1 MIIGGVGEFPSLHS
15 RRPSLAGLLLAAA
28 GIALLIWQVRLV
40 GLDHIGDGFRAV
52 GWQGFL
58 AILLL
63 SLFRFAARS
72 LAWITLMPRPVP
84 IRSAT
89 AATISGDALGNLS
102 FLSLLVSEPAKA
114 YYVTRHAPAAEAFAA
129 LTAENFFYSVSVAA
143 VILGGTVTLLITFV
157 LPDTFR
163 SVVWISLA
171 VMGAVLATA
180 VWLAHKRPAV
190 TAWMRRSSGVLGAW
204 AAATPGRRITHFFD
218 RLQGLETQT
227 YSALSASPSRL
238 AVVIACEVA
247 FHVASV
253 TEAWLTLTLL
263 QGSATP
269 LNAFLLDTV
278 NRLINV
284 VFRAVP
290 MRVGVDE
297 VTTSGFAELLGVGS
311 ATGLTLALVRK
322 ARMLFWAIAG
332 LCLIGRRAFSVSS
345 PPKAT

>member
-1 MIIGGVGEFPSLHS
+1 LSS
-15 RRPSLAGLLLAAA
+15 RRPSLTGLLLAAA
-28 GIALLIWQVRLV
+28 GLALLIWQVRLV
-40 GLDHIGDGFRAV
+40 GLDQIGDGFRAV

-63 SLFRFAARS
+63 SLFRFTARS
-72 LAWITLMPRPVP
+72 FAWTTLMARPVP
-84 IRSAT
+84 LRSAT

-143 VILGGTVTLLITFV
+143 VILGGTITLLLTFV
-157 LPDTFR
+157 LPDAFR
-163 SVVWISLA
+163 SVVWLSLVA
-171 VMGAVLATA
+171 MGGVLATA
-180 VWLAHKRPAV
+180 VWLARRRPAV
-190 TAWMRRSSGVLGAW
+190 TAALRKILRARRFTSVL
-204 AAATPGRRITHFFD
+204 D
-218 RLQGLETQT
+218 KLQTLEGQT
-227 YSALSASPSRL
+227 YAAISASPSRL
-238 AVVIACEVA
+238 GIVIACEVA
-247 FHVASV
+247 FHLASV

-263 QGSATP
+263 QGSATL

-311 ATGLTLALVRK
+311 AYGLTLALVRK
-322 ARMLFWAIAG
+322 ARMLVWAVAG
-332 LCLIGRRAFSVSS
+332 LGLLGRRAVRRML
-345 PPKAT
+345 